1 MVQINDRGNRF
12 SWRRVAELA
21 AYNSP
26 IVGHQMLIYLG
37 ISAIC
42 AVLTLLP
49 LPGGVQFG
57 IFTMIWTILPL
68 LFYLTPVALAKNG
81 DSRIIDRMIP
91 ARPDEKFV
99 FYLLYTL
106 VAAPLAIYTLPTL
119 ACWLYT
125 LIPDIQHEVMLNLM
139 DIKSNIP
146 SIIRG
151 INFFSG
157 TAIVLTC
164 LYVVLHAR
172 SGRVVKGI
180 VSVFAA
186 MFATGII
193 GAVYGISAAFRE
205 GFLDGLANA
214 RPNPNKVM
222 MLTMDQMNM
231 DTTFN
236 VIVYT
241 IYVAYIIWVL
251 VQTYRTISRRNL

>member
-12 SWRRVAELA
+12 SWCRVAELA
-21 AYNSP
+21 AYNAP

-57 IFTMIWTILPL
+57 IFTMIWTLLQL
-68 LFYLTPVALAKNG
+68 LFYLTPLALAKNG

-106 VAAPLAIYTLPTL
+106 VAAPLAIYMLPTL
-119 ACWLYT
+119 ACRLYT
-125 LIPDIQHEVMLNLM
+125 LIPTIQHETMLELM
-139 DIKSNIP
+139 NPKFNVP
-146 SIIRG
+146 TVIIG
-151 INFFSG
+151 INFLSG

-172 SGRVVKGI
+172 SGRIVKGI

-186 MFATGII
+186 MFATGLI
-193 GAVYGISAAFRE
+193 GAIYGLSAIFRQ
-205 GFLDGLANA
+205 GFLDGMSGA
-214 RPNPNKVM
+214 RPDPDRVM
-222 MLTMDQMNM
+222 MLTMNQMNM
-231 DTTFN
+231 DTTLN
-236 VIVYT
+236 VLIYT